1 MAAEGFD
8 LAKKK
13 ALEVLDNMAVAK
25 IDRDDLINVA
35 RTSLRTKVKAKV
47 ADLLTEIVVDAVL
60 AIKKPNEAIDLHM
73 VEVRNNCL
81 ISVFCKIILLVNMM

>member
-73 VEVRNNCL
+73 VEVRNNHL
-81 ISVFCKIILLVNMM
+81 ISISCKCILLVNM